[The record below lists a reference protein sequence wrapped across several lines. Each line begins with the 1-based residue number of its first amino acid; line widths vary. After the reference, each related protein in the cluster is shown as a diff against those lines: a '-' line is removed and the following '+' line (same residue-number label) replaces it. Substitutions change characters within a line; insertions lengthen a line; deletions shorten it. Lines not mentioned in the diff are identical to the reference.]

1 MKELISSK
9 AKDAASLSLTKN
21 CYRELLDYYY
31 ETGIG
36 NKSRHTGTVISA
48 KLIAV
53 IEDRHRQI
61 IDKQEAHRETRG
73 RPKKRRK

>member
-1 MKELISSK
+1 MKESFSSK
-9 AKDAASLSLTKN
+9 AKDATSLSFTKN
-21 CYRELLDYYY
+21 SYRELLDYYY

-36 NKSRHTGTVISA
+36 NKSRHTGTVVSA

-53 IEDRHRQI
+53 IEDRYRQI
-61 IDKQEAHRETRG
+61 IDKQETQRETRG